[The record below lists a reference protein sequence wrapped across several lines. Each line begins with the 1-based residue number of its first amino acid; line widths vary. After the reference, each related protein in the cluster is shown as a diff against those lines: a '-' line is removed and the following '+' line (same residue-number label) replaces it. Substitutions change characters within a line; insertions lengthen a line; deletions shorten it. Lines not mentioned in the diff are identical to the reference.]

1 MMQIWLGGNHKQ
13 TSLARSFMD
22 RVKLLDLEK
31 VLEPLFYYWKQK
43 RQSKESFGDFTNR
56 MVSFT
61 AYFLFACNPH
71 LLTLVLIFKMII
83 MVVKV
88 IGKFGLSYSIFC
100 FQGFEKLKEYIEKWE
115 GPVVAPSRHNLKLFA
130 DKETYESMD
139 ALAKLQNKTA
149 HQLAMEVIRNYVASN
164 QNGKGE

>member
-1 MMQIWLGGNHKQ
+1 MFTVFFLLMQIWLGGNHKQ

-22 RVKLLDLEK
+22 RVKILDLEK

-61 AYFLFACNPH
+61 VCFLFACDPY

-83 MVVKV
+83 MVVKM
-88 IGKFGLSYSIFC
+88 IGKF
-100 FQGFEKLKEYIEKWE
+100 
-115 GPVVAPSRHNLKLFA
+115 
-130 DKETYESMD
+130 
-139 ALAKLQNKTA
+139 
-149 HQLAMEVIRNYVASN
+149 
-164 QNGKGE
+164 